1 MSLDIERYEK
11 LRELLLEN
19 KKWPMLYMFK
29 FIVPN
34 KDGMVD
40 RVKDMLPKHGSLSFN
55 HTKSFSHV
63 AITCKA
69 SMKSADAII
78 KVTHQIAS
86 IEGVISL

>member
-1 MSLDIERYEK
+1 MSSTMQNYEK
-11 LRELLLEN
+11 LKALLLEN
-19 KKWPMLYMFK
+19 KKWPMVYMFK

-40 RVKDMLPKHGSLSFN
+40 NVKDKLPKHGTFSYN
-55 HTKSFSHV
+55 HTKSLSHV

-69 SMKSADAII
+69 SMKSADSII
-78 KVTHQIAS
+78 KVTEEIAS